1 MLTLSP
7 SVPIYLC
14 AEPVD
19 CRRGFDGLAA
29 AAHQHLGR
37 DAQQGGLFL
46 FTNRRGDQLRALC
59 WDRNG
64 WAVLAKRLTRGRFRW
79 PRVAPGLREVRLE
92 LRELALLIA
101 GLEPTIVPGTMPTL
115 ANTSLGSS

>member
-14 AEPVD
+14 TEPVD

-29 AAHQHLGR
+29 AVQQHLGR
-37 DAQQGGLFL
+37 DARQGGLFL
-46 FTNRRGDQLRALC
+46 FTNRRGDQFRALC

-64 WAVLAKRLTRGRFRW
+64 WAVLAKRLSQGRFRW
-79 PRVAPGLREVRLE
+79 PRVAPEVREVRLE
-92 LRELALLIA
+92 LRDLAFLIA
-101 GLEPTIVPGTMPTL
+101 GLEPTVVPATMPAL
-115 ANTSLGSS
+115 ASTNLGGS